1 MNPARKHI
9 KEQKCRTTHKRSAPA
24 MTGLCLFVLIIVV
37 FTTLSCGGGSSLAP
51 SQSGQQ
57 VVGNWQFTLTTTG
70 TSFAAS
76 PLEGGFLL
84 QQNGSITGQIEFSIL
99 LPPSR
104 YG

>member
-9 KEQKCRTTHKRSAPA
+9 KEQKWRTTHKRSAPA
-24 MTGLCLFVLIIVV
+24 MTGLCLFVLVIVV

-51 SQSGQQ
+51 SQSGPQ

-84 QQNGSITGQIEFSIL
+84 Q
-99 LPPSR
+99 
-104 YG
+104 